1 MRKVMLLILALL
13 TVAGAIGTSAPAA
26 EAVGGGGSGSP
37 NCRWTCNCAGTPVCT
52 CNPGTTGF
60 CGYPSIQCPQ
70 IYTC

>member
-1 MRKVMLLILALL
+1 MRKVMLLIVALL
-13 TVAGAIGTSAPAA
+13 TVAGAVGTSAPAA
-26 EAVGGGGSGSP
+26 AVGGSGSP

-60 CGYPSIQCPQ
+60 CAYPSIGCPQ

>member
-1 MRKVMLLILALL
+1 MRKVTLLILALL
-13 TVAGAIGTSAPAA
+13 TVAGAIGTSARTA
-26 EAVGGGGSGSP
+26 EAVGGSGSP

-60 CGYPSIQCPQ
+60 CGYPSISCPQ

>member
-1 MRKVMLLILALL
+1 MRKVTLLILALL
-13 TVAGAIGTSAPAA
+13 ALAGAIGSSLPAA
-26 EAVGGGGSGSP
+26 EAVESSGSP

-60 CGYPSIQCPQ
+60 CAYPPIGCPQ